1 MGNADFQLGLALLRR
16 YLLMRRVIHILLI
29 IIILSIGTSV
39 YPEVRIKDIA
49 NLMGVRDNQLSGYG
63 LVVGLNGTG
72 DKDQTK
78 FTVQTLVN
86 MLERLGVTIPASS
99 VKVKNVASVIVTA
112 NLIPFAKSG
121 SRIDVVV
128 SSIGDAKSLQGGTLI
143 QTPLFAANSE
153 IYAVAQGPLSIGGFS
168 AEGGGA
174 GSQKNHPTV
183 GLVPGGA
190 LVEREVPF
198 NGFDQS
204 GKLQWVLKNP
214 DFTTISRLTDTI
226 RKTFPDMDVT
236 SEDSS
241 MVTVY
246 PKGKSTSEIISLIS
260 SIELLEVSPDTLAK
274 VVLDERTGTI
284 VFGEN
289 VTISTVAI
297 FHGNLTIEASTKYDV
312 SQPLPLS
319 IGETVVVPESELA
332 TKEEKAKSQVIKSG
346 TTIAELVSGLKQI
359 GATPRDIIAIF
370 QAIKAAGALNATLEI
385 I

>member
-1 MGNADFQLGLALLRR
+1 
-16 YLLMRRVIHILLI
+16 MRRVIHILLI